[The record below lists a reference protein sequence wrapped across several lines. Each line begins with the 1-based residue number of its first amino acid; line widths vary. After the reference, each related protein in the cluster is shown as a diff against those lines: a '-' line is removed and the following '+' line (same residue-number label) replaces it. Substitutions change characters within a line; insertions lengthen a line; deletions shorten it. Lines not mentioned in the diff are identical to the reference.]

1 MIDYAVPPIASS
13 PGQVTHRIPTL
24 YGAVGLLDDPFPRD
38 PQAGAY
44 VPLARQT
51 TVLAGI
57 REWLGSTGAGSTGLA
72 VVAGEAGSGKT
83 RLLEQLVL
91 AIADDD
97 RLIGVVP
104 DDGARRT
111 DAHLLRSAI
120 VSLGGTP
127 SGRTGLELTNELR
140 GILAGHRE
148 DSLPPVLL
156 IDNAAL
162 TGSQLE
168 ILRGVL
174 TAPGV
179 GPEPTRVQI
188 VLFGP
193 PALPDRIARRRALAE
208 MTTHVA
214 TMPPLDASE
223 ARTLL
228 EGRVDAVRDLAVR
241 EANAEPFVTD
251 GALNILLEV
260 SGGMAGSLLTLAHAA
275 VREAIATG
283 QQRIETMTAEAVT
296 EMLPAQGGAAHQ
308 AKDISSREREPVI
321 QTRLSLPGVDVAE
334 TGALATV
341 RRRGRQR

>member
-1 MIDYAVPPIASS
+1 MTAYAVTMRDSS
-13 PGQVTHRIPTL
+13 PVRTLSL

-38 PQAGAY
+38 PQAGSY
-44 VPLARQT
+44 VPLTRQT
-51 TVLAGI
+51 TVLAGV
-57 REWLGSTGAGSTGLA
+57 RDWLGSTGDGAPGLA

-120 VSLGGTP
+120 VSLGGSP
-127 SGRTGLELTNELR
+127 AGRTGLELTNELR
-140 GILAGHRE
+140 DILDAHRE

-174 TAPGV
+174 TAPGAT
-179 GPEPTRVQI
+179 PEPTRVHI

-193 PALPDRIARRRALAE
+193 PALPDRIARRRALVE
-208 MTTHVA
+208 RTRFIA
-214 TMPPLDASE
+214 TIPPLDVDA
-223 ARTLL
+223 ARKLL
-228 EGRVDAVRDLAVR
+228 GGRIDAVRDR
-241 EANAEPFVTD
+241 GTSEANTTGPFIRD
-251 GALNILLEV
+251 QALTIMLDASNGSPGGLL
-260 SGGMAGSLLTLAHAA
+260 ALAHLA

-283 QQRIETMTAEAVT
+283 QRHVDALTAEAVT
-296 EMLPAQGGAAHQ
+296 QVVPAQGEESQRALASV
-308 AKDISSREREPVI
+308 DPVI
-321 QTRLSLPGVDVAE
+321 QTRLSLPGVDDADAPVS
-334 TGALATV
+334 GS